1 MKKSIPFI
9 SFVIFSLLTTF
20 SSRADCGDRFKYE
33 VFSSVKISTETYS
46 DVYNLKVDIYE
57 PEGDTW
63 SERPLVILAF
73 GGSFIT
79 GSRVADPTIV
89 ALCNALAKRGYVAA
103 SIDYRLATNPV
114 LMLDSAYAIN
124 TVVKAVSDGKAAIRY
139 FIKDAATVNKYRI
152 DVDNIFTGGNSAGG
166 VLYLHAGY
174 LSSLEEAE
182 GGLADAIAANGGME
196 GNSGNAGY
204 SYTLKGII
212 SMAGG
217 LHRANFVSADDV
229 PAIFFHGDA
238 DNTVPYYCGPTMS
251 GYFVSLCGYG
261 SLQPELITDAVA
273 YEGHVYEG
281 KGHCPWNADPIVY
294 LDLQTKLVNY
304 LYNRVSEDTPTGI
317 EEGLAKFEIQLYPN
331 PNKGLLFVESKE
343 PFSSISI
350 KNNLGQQ
357 VYEQNFLPSLK
368 NCSVSTAFLSSG
380 LYFVILKDNKNQIVR
395 KLRIE
400 K

>member
-1 MKKSIPFI
+1 MKKSLQII
-9 SFVIFSLLTTF
+9 SLVIFTLFTTL
-20 SSRADCGDRFKYE
+20 SSKADCGDRFKNE
-33 VFSSVKISTETYS
+33 IFSSVKISTETYS

-73 GGSFIT
+73 GGSFIS
-79 GSRVADPTIV
+79 GSRIADPTIV

-114 LMLDSAYAIN
+114 MMLDSAYAIN

-152 DVDNIFTGGNSAGG
+152 DVDNIFAGGNSAGG
-166 VLYLHAGY
+166 VLYLHVGY

-196 GNSGNAGY
+196 GNSGNPGY

-238 DNTVPYYCGPTMS
+238 DNTVPYYCGPAMS
-251 GYFVSLCGYG
+251 GYFVTLCGYG
-261 SLQPELITDAVA
+261 SLQPELVADDVA
-273 YEGHVYEG
+273 YEGHVYAG

-304 LYNRVSEDTPTGI
+304 LYNRICEDAPAGI
-317 EEGLAKFEIQLYPN
+317 EEEMVKNEVQLFPN
-331 PNKGLLFVESKE
+331 PNKGLLFVASQE
-343 PFSSISI
+343 PLLRIDI
-350 KNNLGQQ
+350 INNLGQK
-357 VYEQNFLPSLK
+357 VYEQSFLPAVK
-368 NCSVSTAFLSSG
+368 NSTISTTALPTG
-380 LYFVILKDNKNQIVR
+380 LYYVILQDNKSQIV
-395 KLRIE
+395 KKIRIE
-400 K
+400 N